1 MSWSPRKVA
10 PFRRTEWSR
19 PLSADQ
25 RHDPRVTRPVRAPNT
40 AGPPAIRGSRRLTN
54 PRAIFCRSLRCVCS
68 GFGRRLQAQN
78 LPTIRGGPTRVAV
91 SLLPFPW
98 SAHSL
103 QPCLPATDRPAATE
117 FLPLMSIRSSAVR
130 PNCENAQR
138 SSDIARLNMEIN
150 NAKPGNF
157 CWFELATSDQPAA
170 KKFYGGLFGWTANDA
185 PMGPDAFYTTFQLRG
200 KKVGAAYAQMP
211 DEVRQGVPPHW
222 ATYVT
227 VTNVDQ
233 AVAKAKSL
241 GGTVMAGPMDV
252 AEHGRMAVLHDPT
265 GAAINLWQVKQ
276 HQGVALWGEV
286 GTFCWSELLTRDTAA
301 ATKFYTAL
309 FGWTTKVKIG
319 RAHV

>member
-1 MSWSPRKVA
+1 MSWSPGESA
-10 PFRRTEWSR
+10 LFRRTEWPR
-19 PLSADQ
+19 PLSADR
-25 RHDPRVTRPVRAPNT
+25 RHDPRVTRPVRAPER
-40 AGPPAIRGSRRLTN
+40 GRAIRDQRPSKINESTRDFVPIT
-54 PRAIFCRSLRCVCS
+54 SLDVLN
-68 GFGRRLQAQN
+68 FWPTVAWAPN
-78 LPTIRGGPTRVAV
+78 LPRSGPSGVAV
-91 SLLPFPW
+91 SLLSFPW

-130 PNCENAQR
+130 PSCENAQR
-138 SSDIARLNMEIN
+138 SSDIARLTMEIN
-150 NAKPGNF
+150 KAKPGNF
-157 CWFELATSDQPAA
+157 CWFELATSDQAAA
-170 KKFYGGLFGWTANDA
+170 KKFYGGLFGWTATDA
-185 PMGPDAFYTTFQLRG
+185 PMGPGAFYTTFQLRG
-200 KKVGAAYAQMP
+200 KRVGAAYTLMP
-211 DEVRQGVPPHW
+211 NDVSQGVPPHW
-222 ATYVT
+222 GTYVA

-265 GAAINLWQVKQ
+265 GAAINLWQAKQ

-286 GTFCWSELLTRDTAA
+286 GTFCWSELLTRDTTAA
-301 ATKFYTAL
+301 IRFYTAL